1 MSMSEAQR
9 TRNHDTI
16 QKWAEERDGHPAT
29 VKSTAE
35 AKGVGV
41 LRIDFPEYS
50 GGETLEPISWEAFFD
65 KFDRENLDFLYQEK
79 TSNGEVSHFCKFVN
93 REQQAASS

>member
-1 MSMSEAQR
+1 MSDALK
-9 TRNHDTI
+9 TRDHNKI

-29 VKSTAE
+29 VKSTKGSQE
-35 AKGVGV
+35 AGL

-50 GGETLEPISWEAFFD
+50 GGETLEEISWDTFFD

-79 TSNGEVSHFCKFVN
+79 TSNGGVSRFCKFVN
-93 REQQAASS
+93 HEE